1 MLARIP
7 IAGVHRP
14 TVEGDQ
20 PTTWTAGDSRRFL
33 AATRGDRLA
42 AMWAVALTRGLRR
55 GELAGLCR
63 SAVNLGAGTLQVT
76 ATRVMVNGHPQES
89 TPKTKAGR
97 GSVPLDEHLVALLTA
112 HRAAQNAERS
122 RAGLRKHDRG
132 DIFTNELGAP
142 LSPAGSRTAW
152 GC

>member
-1 MLARIP
+1 M
-7 IAGVHRP
+7 
-14 TVEGDQ
+14 
-20 PTTWTAGDSRRFL
+20 
-33 AATRGDRLA
+33 
-42 AMWAVALTRGLRR
+42 ALTHGLRR

-76 ATRVMVNGHPQES
+76 ATRVMVNGHPQKS

-112 HRAAQNAERS
+112 HRAAQNAERL

-132 DIFTNELGAP
+132 DTFTNELGAP